1 MNSILTH
8 SHAHACTQA
17 TVIEAY
23 DVSYYSS
30 ILRQQQY
37 TLNASE
43 VAICTHAYLHVH
55 TLNASEVAICTH
67 AYLHVHTLNASEV
80 AICAHAY
87 LHVHTLNDSEVAN
100 SLRYD
105 HAHTCIHPHAQTCTH
120 AHAPMHTFTTS
131 TGGKV
136 LSL

>member
-37 TLNASE
+37 
-43 VAICTHAYLHVH
+43 

>member
-37 TLNASE
+37 
-43 VAICTHAYLHVH
+43 
-55 TLNASEVAICTH
+55 
-67 AYLHVHTLNASEV
+67 TLNASEV